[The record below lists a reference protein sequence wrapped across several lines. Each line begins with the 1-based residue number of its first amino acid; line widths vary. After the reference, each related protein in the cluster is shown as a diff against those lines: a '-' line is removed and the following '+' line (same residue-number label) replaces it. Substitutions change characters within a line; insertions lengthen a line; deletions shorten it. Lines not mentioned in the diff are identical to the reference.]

1 MYKLCST
8 NINFK
13 IKSNISQHTFYDLHP
28 TDDQLFQQ
36 IYKNNTKYLFRI
48 ENLLLFSSQ
57 NLLRETNYPEETNFK
72 YSQFDL
78 SSVFLIL
85 LYSYSCI
92 KPWRLC
98 YTCVVYT
105 YSMCICKMYMY
116 EYMCVIGNKS
126 SDALLYCCFL
136 SRQVKLQRFRDLKK
150 NPPRHIRQVENLFFQ
165 RIVKQAWNI

>member
-78 SSVFLIL
+78 SSVFLVL

-98 YTCVVYT
+98 YTCVVYI
-105 YSMCICKMYMY
+105 YVCVYVKCICTSIF
-116 EYMCVIGNKS
+116 VIRNES
-126 SDALLYCCFL
+126 LRCMLAPFL
-136 SRQVKLQRFRDLKK
+136 ARSNCRGSV
-150 NPPRHIRQVENLFFQ
+150 I
-165 RIVKQAWNI
+165 